1 MLLDDCSWYRAS
13 RFVGKFRGK
22 SVGDIWLIEGV
33 EGRESVS
40 GNVNSVVS
48 DEMSIGSFTN
58 MVHLGCMSVVP
69 NLVDIQ

>member
-13 RFVGKFRGK
+13 RFVGKFGWK

-33 EGRESVS
+33 KGRESVS
-40 GNVNSVVS
+40 GNYDSVVS

-58 MVHLGCMSVVP
+58 FVSPGV
-69 NLVDIQ
+69 